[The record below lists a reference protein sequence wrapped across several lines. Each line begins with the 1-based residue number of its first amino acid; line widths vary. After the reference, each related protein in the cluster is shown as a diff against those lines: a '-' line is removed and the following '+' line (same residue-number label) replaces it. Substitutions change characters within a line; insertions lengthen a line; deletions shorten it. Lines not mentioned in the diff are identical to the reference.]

1 MVDALKRRAPNA
13 DMSFLDAKVRCQLN
27 HTLEWLSQQPADE
40 QQRLITFCVKQGRNV
55 RKMRKE
61 RKRFLQEVMFGRQRE
76 KGRVVS
82 VKERTK
88 MNETIKMILRNG
100 GSIDDVVRITAC
112 DIPDEQLNKMKTL
125 MEALNVKQPVYML
138 LEHEK
143 WSKKDKD
150 MITWKGRVLRMRT
163 KKEDPM
169 PMIKVAYWLP
179 GVGEE
184 SAVDSTFQFC
194 NVICDIILKKC
205 TLV

>member
-125 MEALNVKQPVYML
+125 MEALNVKQPVYIAI
-138 LEHEK
+138 
-143 WSKKDKD
+143 SKKLSSNFFLN
-150 MITWKGRVLRMRT
+150 V
-163 KKEDPM
+163 KK
-169 PMIKVAYWLP
+169 
-179 GVGEE
+179 
-184 SAVDSTFQFC
+184 
-194 NVICDIILKKC
+194 
-205 TLV
+205 